1 MTTNK
6 KKKTEKTGNTETMNT
21 DKKKKPVKKTE
32 LLYNGIIKQNPFFV
46 LLLGACPAL
55 AVSTSAINGLGM
67 GAATMAVLVFSN
79 AVISIMKKIIP
90 DQVRIPVFV
99 VLIAGFATVIQ
110 MLLQAYIPALHSAL
124 GIFIPLIAVNCIIL
138 GRAEMFASKHN
149 VIDSVFDGLGMG
161 LGFTLAL
168 FLMGTIREVLGSGS
182 FLGMAFLG
190 ESVPPMMIFMLAP
203 GGFFVFA
210 VLVILMDKYSKRMK
224 RTKQEFGCAGCPAA
238 AGCEM
243 AGEGGCSG

>member
-1 MTTNK
+1 MGEK
-6 KKKTEKTGNTETMNT
+6 KKL
-21 DKKKKPVKKTE
+21 KKMD
-32 LLYNGIIKQNPFFV
+32 LLYNGIIRQNPFFV

-67 GAATMAVLVFSN
+67 GVATMAVLLFSN
-79 AVISIMKKIIP
+79 VVISLMKKIIP
-90 DQVRIPVFV
+90 DQVRIPVYI

-110 MLLQAYIPALHSAL
+110 LILQAYIPTLHAAL

-138 GRAEMFASKHN
+138 GRAEMFASKHG
-149 VIDSVFDGLGMG
+149 VFDSIFDGLGMG

-182 FLGMAFLG
+182 FMGLSFLN
-190 ESVPPMMIFMLAP
+190 ESIPPMSIFMLAP

-210 VLVILMDKYSKRMK
+210 ILVVLMDKYSKRMK
-224 RTKQEFGCAGCPAA
+224 RTKQEFGCEGCPIIGSCEHAKE
-238 AGCEM
+238 GCE
-243 AGEGGCSG
+243 AK

>member
-1 MTTNK
+1 
-6 KKKTEKTGNTETMNT
+6 
-21 DKKKKPVKKTE
+21 
-32 LLYNGIIKQNPFFV
+32 
-46 LLLGACPAL
+46 
-55 AVSTSAINGLGM
+55 
-67 GAATMAVLVFSN
+67 
-79 AVISIMKKIIP
+79 
-90 DQVRIPVFV
+90 
-99 VLIAGFATVIQ
+99 

-168 FLMGTIREVLGSGS
+168 FLMGTIREILGSG
-182 FLGMAFLG
+182 AFLG
-190 ESVPPMMIFMLAP
+190 FAFLSESVPPMMIFMLAP

-224 RTKQEFGCAGCPAA
+224 RTKQEFGCEGCPAA
-238 AGCEM
+238 ASCGQSMEIDTSDRYNTVDGSSAKVCEKSK
-243 AGEGGCSG
+243 EGGCSG